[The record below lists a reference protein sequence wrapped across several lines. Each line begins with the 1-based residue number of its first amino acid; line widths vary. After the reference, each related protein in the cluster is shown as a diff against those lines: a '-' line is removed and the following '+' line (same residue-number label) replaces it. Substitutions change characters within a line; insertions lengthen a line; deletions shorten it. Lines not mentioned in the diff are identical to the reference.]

1 MNLMDGLG
9 GRDKETL
16 RQIYGGLEGVLLHWT
31 RIGRLSEVIYFW

>member
-16 RQIYGGLEGVLLHWT
+16 RQIYGGLEGVLLSTGLVSVDWL
-31 RIGRLSEVIYFW
+31 R